1 MGGEEWWVFTPSKF
15 LSREND
21 RYNRTPNEPY
31 SSMSVDI
38 GPTRKM
44 IVNHYCLRSDGMGDY
59 CPLRNWK
66 LEGSSDSTT
75 WTTLRTHTNDTELA
89 EEEYSVAH
97 WEVNGSQTAFRYFRI
112 IGGER
117 DTNPYTWEAA
127 VAERLRTG
135 CGWGR

>member
-1 MGGEEWWVFTPSKF
+1 MGGKEYWDFTPSKF
-15 LSREND
+15 LSRGND
-21 RYNRTPNEPY
+21 GTNRTPSEPY

-44 IVNHYCLRSDGMGDY
+44 IVNHYCLRSDHYG

-66 LEGSSDSTT
+66 LEGSSDSRT

-89 EEEYSVAH
+89 KERYSVAH

-117 DTNPYTWEAA
+117 DTNPYNNI
-127 VAERLRTG
+127 VRC
-135 CGWGR
+135 CGIELYGVLLVEV